1 MAHSPEKFLKM
12 NNAKTD
18 CHTLVETLDYHAD
31 NRPNRLAYRYL
42 ENGEDEKGTL
52 TYGELRDRALI
63 VAYELAQHTGQGERA
78 VLLYPAGLDFI
89 VAFLACQYAGVI
101 AVPLYP
107 PIGRRRM
114 ALLMSVLEDCRPRL
128 ILTVSDLSGK
138 LKSGL
143 PEEAA
148 RSIHVLDTDRTVDFG
163 PAGNRNEA
171 HELPKVHAGNIAF
184 LQYTSGSTARP
195 KGVMVSQANIIHN
208 VELIRRGIGGVTRI
222 VSWLPVYHDMGLI
235 GKVLYNLYCGGELTL
250 MSPVDFIK
258 KPVRWLRAMTKYGAE
273 VTAAPNFAYDFC
285 VKQIPEEDLEG
296 LDLSTMM
303 TYCNGAEPIR
313 AETLRSFRERFEPY
327 GFRPEAFMPCYGLAE
342 NTLIVSGERAT
353 ASSLQIEGPIFRDGV
368 VRVLDGGDMGTEVTH
383 SGPVREDTRVVIVD
397 PETKRELPK
406 DRLGEIWVQS
416 PGKAQGYWE
425 KEEMTRVAFKARLLD
440 ADGGPRNGQGEFLRT
455 GDLGFLHDGNLFV
468 TGRIKELII
477 VNGSNYFPTDI
488 ELVVEDSHDALASN
502 SCAVIGI
509 DDGQG
514 SERLVV
520 IQEIDRRHHMDF
532 DGPAIADAISRNVF
546 REFQLGVEDVLLL
559 APMALPRT
567 TSGKIQRVLCR
578 KRYLAGENQGVLY
591 ALRPR
596 Q

>member
-1 MAHSPEKFLKM
+1 MAQVK
-12 NNAKTD
+12 
-18 CHTLVETLDYHAD
+18 
-31 NRPNRLAYRYL
+31 
-42 ENGEDEKGTL
+42 
-52 TYGELRDRALI
+52 
-63 VAYELAQHTGQGERA
+63 
-78 VLLYPAGLDFI
+78 
-89 VAFLACQYAGVI
+89 
-101 AVPLYP
+101 
-107 PIGRRRM
+107 
-114 ALLMSVLEDCRPRL
+114 SVLGDCRPRL
-128 ILTVSDLSGK
+128 ILTVSELSDK
-138 LKSGL
+138 LRSGL
-143 PEEAA
+143 PDET
-148 RSIHVLDTDRTVDFG
+148 IQMFTVLDTDGIVDSG
-163 PAGNRNEA
+163 AAGNRGDA
-171 HELPKVHAGNIAF
+171 KQLPKVRAEDIAF
-184 LQYTSGSTARP
+184 LQYTSGSTGHP
-195 KGVMVSQANIIHN
+195 KGVMVSQANIMHN

-235 GKVLYNLYCGGELTL
+235 GKILYNLYCGGELTL

-258 KPVRWLRAMTKYGAE
+258 KPVRWLRAMTTYRAE

-313 AETLRSFRERFEPY
+313 AETLRAFHDRFEPY

-353 ASSLQIEGPIFRDGV
+353 ASSLHIDEPAFRDGMI
-368 VRVLDGGDMGTEVTH
+368 RILNGEGIGSEVTH

-406 DRLGEIWVQS
+406 DKLGEIWVQS
-416 PGKAQGYWE
+416 PGMAQGYWE
-425 KEEMTRVAFKARLLD
+425 KEEMTRVAFKAMMLD
-440 ADGGPRNGQGEFLRT
+440 SEGEPRHGEGAFLRT
-455 GDLGFLHDGNLFV
+455 GDLGFLHDGKLFV

-488 ELVVEDSHDALASN
+488 ELIVENSHDALASN

-520 IQEIDRRHHMDF
+520 IQEIDRRYHANF

-546 REFQLGVEDVLLL
+546 REFQLGLEDVLLL
-559 APMALPRT
+559 SPRALPRT

-578 KRYLAGENQGVLY
+578 KRYLGGESKDVLY
-591 ALRPR
+591 ALKPR
-596 Q
+596 